1 MAIPLVA
8 DITIAAGA
16 GAAGG
21 GIFGNIFGGSIN
33 TERERLESL
42 ISEYLTAA
50 NEIQERYK
58 NFSDITDI
66 INKDV
71 LGKKKGIG
79 IEDTYIT
86 DLSMA
91 FTTPEQFNFLAKNE
105 DLEGV
110 A

>member
-8 DITIAAGA
+8 GIAIAAGA

-21 GIFGNIFGGSIN
+21 GIFGNLFGGSID

-42 ISEYLTAA
+42 VSEYFTAA
-50 NEIQERYK
+50 NEIQEQY
-58 NFSDITDI
+58 NFSSITDI

-79 IEDTYIT
+79 IDDTYMT